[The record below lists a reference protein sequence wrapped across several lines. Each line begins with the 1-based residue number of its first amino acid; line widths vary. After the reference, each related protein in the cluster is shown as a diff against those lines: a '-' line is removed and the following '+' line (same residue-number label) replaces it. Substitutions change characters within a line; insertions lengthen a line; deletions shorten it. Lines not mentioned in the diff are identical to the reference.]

1 MKVITK
7 NYTIE
12 CTLEE
17 FEALRNYGLFGC
29 NGTVEAPS
37 VQAPA
42 MYRGNGDG
50 EVLYCVSRGMVRIA
64 AGLPGFGGKAAA
76 VAESM
81 LRGAILGSVVV
92 GGKPFG
98 GGYLKRR
105 EDGKLVRVDSM
116 SLPKEIKDADRL
128 KKRDFGLTGGQVA
141 VLRKCAAEVARIVE

>member
-17 FEALRNYGLFGC
+17 FETLRNHGLFGC

-42 MYRGNGDG
+42 MYRGTGDG

-64 AGLPGFGGKAAA
+64 TGLSGFSGKAAA

-128 KKRDFGLTGGQVA
+128 KKRDFGLTGGQVT
-141 VLRKCAAEVARIVE
+141 VLRKCAAEVARIVG